1 MEEWNACALELGR
14 DAMLGVMQQ
23 RSAKRIFWLLAPVA
37 STSIVAPPKG
47 VSPPLGGGAIATL
60 VFDFMR

>member
-23 RSAKRIFWLLAPVA
+23 RSAKRIFCPVA